1 MKAPSFSA
9 VATLSAALILSSCAT
24 TPTNQFANLSKANYR
39 AVEGK
44 SGKASAG
51 SKGVVVARQRKASP
65 AQVQVAVSRI
75 TNYIDSLSP
84 EDKEVLKRK
93 RYICVCTTQ
102 APDSK
107 GKVTCMAWDTQT
119 QSFVGNNTYEL
130 VNPPPV
136 PSTIQ
141 FQDFDAIF
149 VGVAKVGVGA

>member
-1 MKAPSFSA
+1 MKAPLFSA

-24 TPTNQFANLSKANYR
+24 APTNQFANLNKASYR

-44 SGKASAG
+44 SSKPA
-51 SKGVVVARQRKASP
+51 SKGVVVARQRKANP
-65 AQVQVAVSRI
+65 AQVQVAVTRI
-75 TNYIDSLSP
+75 TNYIDSLSA
-84 EDKEVLKRK
+84 EDKEVLRKK

-102 APDSK
+102 APDSQ

>member
-1 MKAPSFSA
+1 MKTPSFFT
-9 VATLSAALILSSCAT
+9 VATLSAALLLTSCTA
-24 TPTNQFANLSKANYR
+24 TPTNQFANLNKASYH
-39 AVEGK
+39 AVQ
-44 SGKASAG
+44 GKAAAP
-51 SKGVVVARQRKASP
+51 SKGVVVARQRKANA
-65 AQVQVAVSRI
+65 AQVQVAVTRI

-84 EDKEVLKRK
+84 EDTEVLKTK

-107 GKVTCMAWDTQT
+107 GKVTCMAWDTKT